1 MLLVNLGLGLLAWL
15 AQSGRLSTTTA
26 VLAGIVMLTILY
38 LAIERRRP
46 MDAAASGP
54 TLP

>member
-1 MLLVNLGLGLLAWL
+1 MLVTLGLGALAWL
-15 AQSGRLSTTTA
+15 AQARRLSAATA
-26 VLAGIVMLTILY
+26 ELAGTVVLTILY

-46 MDAAASGP
+46 MYAAADP